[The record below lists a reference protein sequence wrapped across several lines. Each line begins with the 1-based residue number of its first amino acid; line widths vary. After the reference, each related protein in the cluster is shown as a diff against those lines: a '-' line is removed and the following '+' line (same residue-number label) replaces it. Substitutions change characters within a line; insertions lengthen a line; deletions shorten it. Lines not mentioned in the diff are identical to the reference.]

1 MTRTPKKRPERITVE
16 EFDAMRAVL
25 NRHYPLLFVA
35 DGKPR
40 VPLAIGIDLELR
52 SPVTEFSRKQLQ
64 RFLGRWCSRTKYLLA
79 TVQHNW
85 RYHLDGSR
93 SEMRV
98 EDQARASKTLASRA
112 AARAAKA
119 TKEAGERQAWA
130 AGERLHG

>member
-1 MTRTPKKRPERITVE
+1 MTRAPKTRPERITVE

-40 VPLAIGIDLELR
+40 VPLAIGIDKEIVLAQ
-52 SPVTEFSRKQLQ
+52 PGFSHADIH

-79 TVQHNW
+79 TVQHAW

-98 EDQARASKTLASRA
+98 QDQVRATKTLSSRA

-119 TKEAGERQAWA
+119 TKEARERKAWS